1 MSFSFPKITA
11 QLVKSIGY
19 FDVCVSYGLSRTVFF
34 IHKLDI
40 AEIRKVFYTCEI
52 EHSKECTTTSRTW
65 GRHYVIGIERV
76 KVHKTTNN
84 KQRKQGWT

>member
-19 FDVCVSYGLSRTVFF
+19 FDICVITGSARTVFF

-40 AEIRKVFYTCEI
+40 AEIRKVSYTCEI
-52 EHSKECTTTSRTW
+52 EHSKECTTTSRMW

-84 KQRKQGWT
+84 ESKVGHE